1 MTVNKPK
8 IHAFEL
14 TDAEL
19 ARALFVMRNVNG
31 KDYGRALSSVAM
43 EKLGAKDI
51 GFHALHTKA
60 IELARR
66 ANIPTFIN
74 YYDIQKEWESF
85 RGIVSMDKDT
95 MDKITKLENE
105 LAVLKGML

>member
-1 MTVNKPK
+1 MTSQEKTHT
-8 IHAFEL
+8 IEL

-31 KDYGRALSSVAM
+31 KDYGRSLSSVAL

-51 GFHALHTKA
+51 GFDALHSKA
-60 IELARR
+60 VELARR
-66 ANIPTFIN
+66 SNIPTFLN

-85 RGIVSMDKDT
+85 LGIVSMDQAT
-95 MDKITKLENE
+95 LDKITKLENE